1 MSTPEAVSEN
11 LSHSP
16 SFAKL
21 ANIFGRF
28 GNTTF
33 GGGSA
38 TISVLHQEIVSK
50 RNWISE
56 ENFGLC
62 YALSRVTPGTNLLS
76 FEVGVGWIVRGWM
89 GAVVSLLAGSIPCSA
104 LAVVLTFAY
113 ESFRQNVLVGR
124 AIGGALAATVGLMLV
139 TSIQMLRPHLRRH
152 QFLWPT
158 AIALLSFVAVSKLRM
173 PPVLVLGVAATLGY
187 FLPARKS
194 A

>member
-152 QFLWPT
+152 QFIWPIV
-158 AIALLSFVAVSKLRM
+158 IALLSFVAVSKLRM